1 MVQGLAFL
9 SKKSWHTKNK
19 VNQEKVWIA
28 EQQKEQE
35 VAKAN
40 ELAKEIQQERE
51 NEELN
56 RIAGKTTI
64 KDRGIDWMYQEGT
77 NHELAKEDAHKEA
90 EEFLLG
96 KEFVGEGA
104 VQGDFHDGNQ
114 KEGICNALTKT
125 TEAAAG
131 INKQQP
137 DELQKYRSEAQVNA
151 DHNSV
156 HYRNE
161 NFRMR
166 NEDPMFLVSQKQRQN
181 IDKHEHVKELYQR
194 VVGPVKDKE
203 SSDDDDESAHN
214 QKRLKK
220 ERKRHKKEKKKKKK
234 SSRRSDDYEESDR
247 SHSRRRRRRSRSR
260 SHSYSR
266 SRSPSRS
273 RSNERNRRRYKSDD
287 RDRDRN
293 RNGNRNRDYDSRS
306 DGSYDSRR
314 DRYRDDK
321 YHDRHHDKID
331 HRDSRRNRQHYDE
344 EKNKSYNNDG
354 KDDRNYSR
362 NVRRDHN
369 DERSSSRKNA
379 PSYPPKQ
386 NEKSEPKQN
395 DKREPKKIEGYGL
408 KGAPTPVFDSRDIGP
423 SKELLRK
430 KKEEIEQTRRQNNQ
444 KGSRK
449 RLTEEERA
457 VALQQMQ
464 TDAKTREGKMG
475 RQASYRKNDVD
486 EEKEASTRKGA
497 SFLNDITK
505 GAHGLDGNNS
515 LSSRVAQN
523 RHTQQRLHD
532 NFL

>member
-77 NHELAKEDAHKEA
+77 NHELAKEDAQKEA

-96 KEFVGEGA
+96 KEFVGDGA

-114 KEGICNALTKT
+114 KEGICNALSKT

-131 INKQQP
+131 IKQQQP
-137 DELQKYRSEAQVNA
+137 ELQKYRSEAQVNA

-166 NEDPMFLVSQKQRQN
+166 NEDPMFLVSQKQREN
-181 IDKHEHVKELYQR
+181 KDKHEHVKELYQR
-194 VVGPVKDKE
+194 VVGNVEDKE

-214 QKRLKK
+214 KKRLKK
-220 ERKRHKKEKKKKKK
+220 ERKRHKKERKKKKK
-234 SSRRSDDYEESDR
+234 SSRRSSDYEESDR
-247 SHSRRRRRRSRSR
+247 SHSRRHRRRSPSR
-260 SHSYSR
+260 SYSR
-266 SRSPSRS
+266 SRSRS
-273 RSNERNRRRYKSDD
+273 RSNECNRRRYKSDD
-287 RDRDRN
+287 RDRNRDRSRDRSRDRDRDRN
-293 RNGNRNRDYDSRS
+293 YDSRS

-314 DRYRDDK
+314 DRYRGDR
-321 YHDRHHDKID
+321 YHDRQHDKMD
-331 HRDSRRNRQHYDE
+331 HRDRRNRRQYDD
-344 EKNKSYNNDG
+344 EKSKSYNNDS
-354 KDDRNYSR
+354 KDNRNCSR

-369 DERSSSRKNA
+369 DEKTGSRKNA
-379 PSYPPKQ
+379 PTYP
-386 NEKSEPKQN
+386 SKQN
-395 DKREPKKIEGYGL
+395 DKREPPKKIEGYGL

-430 KKEEIEQTRRQNNQ
+430 KKDETEQTRRQNNH

-457 VALQQMQ
+457 IALRQMQ
-464 TDAKTREGKMG
+464 TDAKTREDRMG

-505 GAHGLDGNNS
+505 GAHGLEGNNS

>member
-77 NHELAKEDAHKEA
+77 NHELAKEDAQKEA

-114 KEGICNALTKT
+114 KEGICNALSKT

-131 INKQQP
+131 IKQQQP
-137 DELQKYRSEAQVNA
+137 ELQKYRSEAQVNA

-166 NEDPMFLVSQKQRQN
+166 NEDPMFLVSQKQREN
-181 IDKHEHVKELYQR
+181 KDKHEHVKELYQR
-194 VVGPVKDKE
+194 VVGNVEDKE
-203 SSDDDDESAHN
+203 SSDDDGGGESARN
-214 QKRLKK
+214 KKRLKK

-234 SSRRSDDYEESDR
+234 SSRGSSDYEESDR
-247 SHSRRRRRRSRSR
+247 SHSRRYRRRSRSR
-260 SHSYSR
+260 SYNR
-266 SRSPSRS
+266 SRSSSRSRS
-273 RSNERNRRRYKSDD
+273 RSNERNRRRYRSDDGD
-287 RDRDRN
+287 RDRD
-293 RNGNRNRDYDSRS
+293 RDYDSRS
-306 DGSYDSRR
+306 DGSYDGRR
-314 DRYRDDK
+314 DRYRGDK
-321 YHDRHHDKID
+321 YHDRQHDKMD
-331 HRDSRRNRQHYDE
+331 HRDRRNRRHYDE
-344 EKNKSYNNDG
+344 EKSKYYNNDS
-354 KDDRNYSR
+354 KDDRKYSR
-362 NVRRDHN
+362 NIRRDHN
-369 DERSSSRKNA
+369 DEKSSSRKNA
-379 PSYPPKQ
+379 PSYTSKQ
-386 NEKSEPKQN
+386 NN
-395 DKREPKKIEGYGL
+395 KREPPKKIEGYGL

-430 KKEEIEQTRRQNNQ
+430 KKDEIEQIRRQNNQ

-449 RLTEEERA
+449 ILTEEERA
-457 VALQQMQ
+457 IALRQMQ
-464 TDAKTREGKMG
+464 TDAKTREDRMG

-505 GAHGLDGNNS
+505 GAHGLEGNNS